1 MKKTSKTFKGIV
13 MVAMTLLVLLSGTA
27 KAQIFLQD
35 FDQTTDN
42 PRVEADDYGFF
53 IGPQGFDGDQY
64 LPLGDGVLLLMGL
77 GGTYLLRKKKKDT
90 L

>member
-13 MVAMTLLVLLSGTA
+13 MVAMTLLVLFSGTA

-42 PRVEADDYGFF
+42 PRVEADDWGFF
-53 IGPQGFDGDQY
+53 IGPQGHDGDLY

-77 GGTYLLRKKKKDT
+77 GGAYLLKKKKKDT

>member
-1 MKKTSKTFKGIV
+1 MKKTRMTFKGIV
-13 MVAMTLLVLLSGTA
+13 IVIVSVLMLMSSPA

-77 GGTYLLRKKKKDT
+77 GGVYLLNRRKRED
-90 L
+90 

>member
-77 GGTYLLRKKKKDT
+77 GGVYLLNRRKRED
-90 L
+90 

>member
-1 MKKTSKTFKGIV
+1 MKKTSKPFKGIV

-77 GGTYLLRKKKKDT
+77 GGVYLLNRRKRED
-90 L
+90 

>member
-1 MKKTSKTFKGIV
+1 MKKTRMTFKGIV
-13 MVAMTLLVLLSGTA
+13 IVIVSVLMLMSSPA
-27 KAQIFLQD
+27 QAQIFLQD

-64 LPLGDGVLLLMGL
+64 LPLGDGLLLLMGL
-77 GGTYLLRKKKKDT
+77 GGAYLLRKKKKDT

>member
-64 LPLGDGVLLLMGL
+64 LPLGDGLLLLMGL
-77 GGTYLLRKKKKDT
+77 GGAYLLRKKKKDT